1 MGRRQALR
9 DRREFLKRC
18 CSITAGGLAG
28 FYGLSNSLQLANA
41 AVGPGGEDYRALVCI
56 FLFGGNDSWNMFV
69 PRDAVP
75 YGAYAAS
82 RQNLAIPLANL
93 IQVNTVSPAG
103 SYGFHPSCQQLANL
117 YNSGDLAVVA
127 NMGVLLEP
135 TTKAAYDA
143 RTANLPAQLFSHNTQ
158 QQHWQ
163 TSRPDST
170 ERTGWCGRVADLLT
184 SANQGAAVSMNIS
197 LFGNNTQQTGATS
210 LPYNVT
216 SRGVP
221 TLDGINDRNTINTIR
236 KQAFESI
243 LNMSHQHRF
252 VREYANVQQ
261 RAIGLAET
269 IDNELDNA
277 TPLSTQFPNSRLG
290 QQLEQVARLIQIRAA
305 LGVDRQVYFVGAG
318 GWDTHGQ
325 QATRQPNL
333 LGDLSDCM
341 AAFYGATVEMGLE
354 DNVTSFTA
362 SDFGRTLTSNG
373 DGSDHGWGGH
383 SLVMGGCVN
392 GSRIFGTMPTLEIGG
407 PDDTR
412 GGRLIPTTS
421 VDQYVATL
429 ARWYGVPQG
438 QISTVVPNVTRF
450 ATDDLGFM
458 QLIP

>member
-1 MGRRQALR
+1 MGRRKDLQ

-69 PRDAVP
+69 PRDNTN
-75 YGAYAAS
+75 YGIYAAS
-82 RQNLAIPLANL
+82 RQNLAIPQGNL
-93 IQVNTVSPAG
+93 IAVAPAAPVVD
-103 SYGFHPSCQQLANL
+103 YGFHPDCSGLANL
-117 YNSGDLAVVA
+117 FNNGNLSVVA
-127 NMGVLLEP
+127 NVGTLLEP
-135 TTKAAYDA
+135 TTKAQYDA
-143 RTANLPAQLFSHNTQ
+143 RSVALPPQLFSHNTQ
-158 QQHWQ
+158 TQHWQ

-170 ERTGWCGRVADLLT
+170 ERTGWCGRVADLLSSVDP
-184 SANQGAAVSMNIS
+184 SAQVAMNIS
-197 LFGNNTQQTGATS
+197 IFGNNVQQTGATS
-210 LPYNVT
+210 LPYNVN
-216 SRGVP
+216 SNGVP
-221 TLDGINDRNTINTIR
+221 TLTGINDNNTTNAIR

-243 LNMSHQHRF
+243 LNMAHQHRF
-252 VREYANVQQ
+252 AREYANVQT
-261 RAIGLAET
+261 RALNLADT
-269 IDNELDNA
+269 IATELSNA
-277 TPLSTQFPNSRLG
+277 TPLNTQFPNSSLG
-290 QQLEQVARLIQIRAA
+290 RQLAQVARLIRIRGA
-305 LGVDRQVYFVGAG
+305 LGRTRQIYFVGAG

-325 QATRQPNL
+325 QGTRQPQL
-333 LGDLSDCM
+333 LGDLSNCM
-341 AAFYGATVEMGLE
+341 QAFFNATVEMGIE
-354 DNVTSFTA
+354 DNVTTFTG

-392 GSRIFGTMPTLEIGG
+392 GQRIFGTLPTLEIGG